1 MRILPRR
8 PSNSITHSAKPT
20 AGDVI
25 SSRNAGG
32 ALDRV
37 RRSPTARAFC
47 RRRFTKRFGSGL
59 ADSSSRFSLPYSKRK
74 AWRWGK
80 PRAPEP
86 VPRLRPTGAR
96 ESASGPCARSATAR
110 NGGKPSAC
118 RGEYWETAWS
128 SSVLLV
134 SASERPTLATTARSS
149 HAGLPKGHRATQSP
163 HIPTGGSA
171 RRTCALGRLC
181 ISCESGSRS

>member
-1 MRILPRR
+1 MPAVRLTVCGAAPLPE
-8 PSNSITHSAKPT
+8 PSADGASPNASAVGSPIPAAASACHT
-20 AGDVI
+20 P
-25 SSRNAGG
+25 NAKLG
-32 ALDRV
+32 
-37 RRSPTARAFC
+37 
-47 RRRFTKRFGSGL
+47 
-59 ADSSSRFSLPYSKRK
+59 
-74 AWRWGK
+74 RWGK

-149 HAGLPKGHRATQSP
+149 HAGLPKGHRRLQAWS
-163 HIPTGGSA
+163 
-171 RRTCALGRLC
+171 GRL
-181 ISCESGSRS
+181 SATRPSKGLSSPRGGPPDT